1 MRGDEKVNHEL
12 RRKAIHFAGLLI
24 PFFYYFFPEDKKS
37 LAVVILSAVALVYF
51 TSELLRFVYPPI
63 NRLLIMR
70 FSALLRKDE
79 HQKVTGSGYY
89 LIGALLSIILFSK
102 VIAIVSMMFL
112 IFGDFFAAVV
122 GIKWGRTKLIRS
134 KSLEGSSACFLS
146 CLVISLPLLPPH
158 VALTGAFIATL
169 AELLP
174 LKINDNLLIPI
185 LSGLA
190 MHLMSKL

>member
-1 MRGDEKVNHEL
+1 MRRDEKVNHEL
-12 RRKAIHFAGLLI
+12 RRKVIHFAGLVI
-24 PFFYYFFPEDKKS
+24 PFFYYFFPDDKKS

-102 VIAIVSMMFL
+102 MIAIVSMMFL

-134 KSLEGSSACFLS
+134 KSLEGSAACFLS
-146 CLVISLPLLPPH
+146 CLAISLPLLPPH

-190 MHLMSKL
+190 MHLMSNL